1 MILEKISK
9 KLIYL
14 AEAAILAAIRFYQV
28 VFSPDQGF
36 FKRGMPVCRFY
47 PSCSD
52 YALQGI
58 KKFGILKGG
67 LLAAR
72 RVLRCHPF
80 SPGGVDPVP
89 EKSEK

>member
-1 MILEKISK
+1 MLEKISK

-14 AEAAILAAIRFYQV
+14 AEAVILAAIRFYQLSL
-28 VFSPDQGF
+28 SPDQGF
-36 FKRGMPVCRFY
+36 FKRELLVCRFH

-80 SPGGVDPVP
+80 NPGGLDPVP
-89 EKSEK
+89 EKRER